1 MNIQTVKAR
10 ATPVRYQNGG
20 YFWNVTHPDAA
31 GTFLSDFPHDC
42 AVHVMHTAVLPNSV
56 ARPTIQ
62 PG

>member
-10 ATPVRYQNGG
+10 ATPVRYGNGG
-20 YFWNVTHPDAA
+20 YFWKVRHPYAA

-42 AVHVMHTAVLPNSV
+42 AAHVIRSTVLPNSV
-56 ARPTIQ
+56 ARRTT